1 MDRSTLLSML
11 QELNS
16 KLIPMH
22 FLDSLNKLLEL
33 LLPWK
38 EKDANSLVLML
49 LGYVGPARFLLTEDP
64 TPL

>member
-11 QELNS
+11 QKLNS

-22 FLDSLNKLLEL
+22 FLDSLNKLEL
-33 LLPWK
+33 LLPWY